1 MCRTNRVFVGFKI
14 PEKCG
19 REISS
24 CGQKKAIRKK
34 KMKEKSVTKNSFGE
48 IKMREVVRR
57 KKKGEK
63 KKRKKEDS
71 MEDRMKRTKMTIF
84 KAY

>member
-1 MCRTNRVFVGFKI
+1 
-14 PEKCG
+14 
-19 REISS
+19 
-24 CGQKKAIRKK
+24 
-34 KMKEKSVTKNSFGE
+34 MKEKSVTKNSFGE